1 MNNALKPYLLLCG
14 FVSLALPSLA
24 HAQRAIVM
32 LRHAERA
39 EYDHGDGVLSQAGMA
54 RAKAL
59 ANLLKDVGVTAI
71 YISNMKR
78 TRLTAAPLAEAL
90 NLTPIAVSGADAE
103 YVAAM
108 TRRLQQHDDDDV
120 VLIIGH
126 VNTFLPLLRALGHS
140 REEKIGDFE
149 HDDVFVVVPKGSA
162 SPTVL
167 RLNY

>member
-1 MNNALKPYLLLCG
+1 MNNALKQYLLLSG
-14 FVSLALPSLA
+14 VLSLAVPSLA
-24 HAQRAIVM
+24 HAQRAIFM

-39 EYDHGDGVLSQAGMA
+39 DYDHGDGVLSEVGMA
-54 RAKAL
+54 RAKTL
-59 ANLLKDVGVTAI
+59 AKLLKDAGVTAI

-90 NLTPIAVSGADAE
+90 NLTPIAVSGVDAD
-103 YVAAM
+103 YVSAM
-108 TRRLQQHDDDDV
+108 TRKLQQHDDDDV

-149 HDDVFVVVPKGSA
+149 HDDVFVVVPKGTGT
-162 SPTVL
+162 PTVL